1 MYIARWSKLDKAPL
15 GLALFAAAL
24 LAPSLSTAQSASGT
38 LDRVRS
44 SGKITF
50 GYYSAARP
58 LSYRNSAGNADGYSV
73 ALCRGVAAVVKRQL
87 NLSNLSVQFVP
98 IDSDPTAAVK
108 TGRVDMM
115 CGPMQPTL
123 SRRQSVSFSIPV
135 FVSGTS
141 VLIRKDAP
149 ADFRDLLEGR
159 KTNYATL
166 WRGSPQLP
174 ILAKRKFVVVTGT
187 ASQRWAAQ
195 RKQELNVTSEITA
208 VPDLQSG
215 LQRVLSGESDAFIAD
230 RSVLIDLARN
240 DPAAKD
246 VKVIDHLFDVTWL
259 ALPLPRGDEDFRLLV
274 DSTLSRLYRTGKIDG
289 IYEKHLGKPDAAT
302 RDWFRHFANRNDRP
316 PQIQL
321 RIRAVQIQVGSAVKS
336 TVSQNCGVFA
346 PRR

>member
-1 MYIARWSKLDKAPL
+1 MHIARWPKVEKASL

-24 LAPSLSTAQSASGT
+24 LAPSLSIAQSGSGT
-38 LDRVRS
+38 LDRVRA

-50 GYYSAARP
+50 GYYPAAKP
-58 LSYRNSAGNADGYSV
+58 LSYRSASGDADGYAV
-73 ALCRGVAAVVKRQL
+73 ALCRGIAAVVKKQL
-87 NLSNLSVQFVP
+87 NLPNLSVQFVQ
-98 IDSDPTAAVK
+98 IDADPTAAVK
-108 TGRVDMM
+108 AGHVDMM

-149 ADFRDLLEGR
+149 AEFRDLLEGR
-159 KTNYATL
+159 KTTSPSL

-174 ILAKRKFVVVTGT
+174 VLNKRKFVVVDGSS
-187 ASQRWAAQ
+187 SQRWVMQ
-195 RKQELNVTSEITA
+195 RKQELNVTSEITP
-208 VPDLQSG
+208 VPNIQAG
-215 LQRVLSGESDAFIAD
+215 LQRVLRGESDAFISD

-240 DPAAKD
+240 DPAGKD

-302 RDWFRHFANRNDRP
+302 RDWFRHFAEP
-316 PQIQL
+316 E
-321 RIRAVQIQVGSAVKS
+321 
-336 TVSQNCGVFA
+336 
-346 PRR
+346 

>member
-1 MYIARWSKLDKAPL
+1 MHIARWPKVEKASL

-24 LAPSLSTAQSASGT
+24 LAPSLSIAQSGSGT
-38 LDRVRS
+38 LDRVRA

-50 GYYSAARP
+50 GYYPAAKP
-58 LSYRNSAGNADGYSV
+58 LSYRSASGDADGYAV
-73 ALCRGVAAVVKRQL
+73 ALCRGIAAVVKKQL
-87 NLSNLSVQFVP
+87 NLPNLSVQFVQ
-98 IDSDPTAAVK
+98 IDADPTAAVK
-108 TGRVDMM
+108 AGQVDMM

-149 ADFRDLLEGR
+149 AEFRDLLEGR
-159 KTNYATL
+159 KTTSPSL

-174 ILAKRKFVVVTGT
+174 VLNKRKFVVVDGSS
-187 ASQRWAAQ
+187 SQRWVMQ
-195 RKQELNVTSEITA
+195 RKQELNVTSEITP
-208 VPDLQSG
+208 VPNIQAG
-215 LQRVLSGESDAFIAD
+215 LQRVLRGESDAFISD

-240 DPAAKD
+240 DPAGKD

-302 RDWFRHFANRNDRP
+302 RDWFRHFAEP
-316 PQIQL
+316 E
-321 RIRAVQIQVGSAVKS
+321 
-336 TVSQNCGVFA
+336 
-346 PRR
+346 